1 MAIGTLL
8 GIAAGARALGSVA
21 QGAGT
26 VAAARQQF
34 TAEDRRRLEE
44 LEELERRGE
53 LGLAEGE
60 REGLR
65 AELTAQRGAL
75 LREQESRALREAAAA
90 PTVTGRDVFLREQV
104 AQQEARQLEESAREM
119 ETEADRAAEAAQRA
133 EMASLEEGR
142 RLRRAGIAQGIAG
155 MFTGAAA
162 AGAGALEAQAAQ
174 EFQAELEGIR
184 QGAAETDADLIR
196 RYRSTTQAGAAPS
209 PYASRYPRSR

>member
-8 GIAAGARALGSVA
+8 GLAAGAKALGSVA

-26 VAAARQQF
+26 IAQARQAF
-34 TAEDRRRLEE
+34 SAEDRKRLEE
-44 LEELERRGE
+44 LEEMEARGE

-65 AELTAQRGAL
+65 AEATAQRGAI
-75 LREQESRALREAAAA
+75 LRSQESRALREAAAA

-104 AQQEARQLEESAREM
+104 AQQEAAQLEESAREM
-119 ETEADRAAEAAQRA
+119 ETEADRAAKAAQRA
-133 EMASLEEGR
+133 EVAALEGR
-142 RLRRAGIAQGIAG
+142 AMRRAGIAGGVAS
-155 MFTGAAA
+155 MVTGAAA

-184 QGAAETDADLIR
+184 QGAVKTDAELLEEYR
-196 RYRSTTQAGAAPS
+196 RATQARQPD
-209 PYASRYPRSR
+209 PYASRVPSRS

>member
-8 GIAAGARALGSVA
+8 GLAAGAKALGSVA

-26 VAAARQQF
+26 IAQARQQF
-34 TAEDRRRLEE
+34 SAEDRKRLEE

-60 REGLR
+60 REGIR
-65 AELTAQRGAL
+65 AEATAERGAI
-75 LREQESRALREAAAA
+75 LRSQEARALRESAAA

-119 ETEADRAAEAAQRA
+119 ETEADRAAQAAQRA
-133 EMASLEEGR
+133 EMSALEEGR
-142 RLRRAGIAQGIAG
+142 AVRRAGIAQGVTS
-155 MFTGAAA
+155 MLTGAAA
-162 AGAGALEAQAAQ
+162 AGAGALEAQAGQ

-184 QGAAETDADLIR
+184 QAAVKTDAELLEEYRRATANAQPKPYDLR
-196 RYRSTTQAGAAPS
+196 ARP
-209 PYASRYPRSR
+209 

>member
-8 GIAAGARALGSVA
+8 GLAAGAKALGSVA

-26 VAAARQQF
+26 IAQARQQF
-34 TAEDRRRLEE
+34 SAEDRKRLEE

-60 REGLR
+60 REGIR
-65 AELTAQRGAL
+65 AEATAERGAI
-75 LREQESRALREAAAA
+75 LRSQEARALRESAAS

-119 ETEADRAAEAAQRA
+119 ETEADRAAQAAQRA
-133 EMASLEEGR
+133 EMSALEEGR
-142 RLRRAGIAQGIAG
+142 AVRRAGIAQGVTS

-184 QGAAETDADLIR
+184 QAAVKTDAELLEEYRRATANAQPKPYDLR
-196 RYRSTTQAGAAPS
+196 ARP
-209 PYASRYPRSR
+209 